1 MSEAHLKAF
10 MTMLRA
16 CPSLEQK
23 LKTEG
28 TDVLMLAK
36 AAGYTVTMEDLEK
49 GIFEY
54 SGTELSHDERGYFR
68 SGYRKEMNG

>member
-54 SGTELSHDERGYFR
+54 SGTELSHDERGYFS

>member
-1 MSEAHLKAF
+1 
-10 MTMLRA
+10 
-16 CPSLEQK
+16 
-23 LKTEG
+23 
-28 TDVLMLAK
+28 MLAK